1 MRRLERLARAASLV
15 AIVALAACRGA
26 GTGRVRVIVPRGATM
41 RVAAESLAHAGVVQ
55 NADRVSALRDV
66 ATQRSLDPRGHIRVP
81 AWADRGARCST
92 TFAAGRDLEN
102 AITIPEG
109 WSLYQIVPQLA
120 RTLNAPVDSVQAAV
134 RDTALLRAV
143 GAPTPTLEG
152 YLFPDTYVFPDG
164 TTPRAAVRVMVDR
177 FQRVWQP
184 EWDQRLQALG
194 MSRNDVMALA
204 SIVEKEARVP
214 EERPVIAA
222 VYLNR
227 LKAKM
232 LLQADPTVQYALGKH
247 VARVMYKDLAIE
259 SPYNTYRH
267 VGLPPGPIASPGRP
281 SIVAALNPANV
292 PYRYF
297 VAYPDGHHEFTTS
310 FAKHSVAVR
319 NARREWDSV
328 TALRRDTMRAV
339 RSSRLRRRLRAMTM
353 STVAAPLRASVRS
366 EDGAAHRDHGFAARW
381 AARAGAPG
389 RGGGGG
395 GRDDAAAAAEGGE
408 RAFARRDRAC
418 DSGDGARGAA
428 HHQ

>member
-1 MRRLERLARAASLV
+1 MRRLEALARVVTLV
-15 AIVALAACRGA
+15 ATVGLVACRGA
-26 GTGRVRVIVPRGATM
+26 GTGRARVIVPHGSTM

-55 NADRVSALRDV
+55 NATAFRLYAMLRRRDRSIRAGTYVFQRGRSWGEVLDDLR
-66 ATQRSLDPRGHIRVP
+66 TGK
-81 AWADRGARCST
+81 G
-92 TFAAGRDLEN
+92 LEN
-102 AITIPEG
+102 SITIPEG

-120 RTLNAPVDSVQAAV
+120 RVLNAPVESVQAAV

-152 YLFPDTYVFPDG
+152 YLFPDTYVFPDR

-177 FQRVWQP
+177 FQHVWQP

-247 VARVMYKDLAIE
+247 VARVMYKDLEIE

-267 VGLPPGPIASPGRP
+267 LGLPPGPIASPGRP

-297 VAYPDGHHEFTTS
+297 VAYPDGHHEFTTD
-310 FAKHSVAVR
+310 FARHTIAVR

-328 TALRRDTMRAV
+328 AALRRDTMRPPEIAP
-339 RSSRLRRRLRAMTM
+339 SP
-353 STVAAPLRASVRS
+353 AAPVR
-366 EDGAAHRDHGFAARW
+366 R
-381 AARAGAPG
+381 
-389 RGGGGG
+389 
-395 GRDDAAAAAEGGE
+395 
-408 RAFARRDRAC
+408 
-418 DSGDGARGAA
+418 
-428 HHQ
+428 

>member
-1 MRRLERLARAASLV
+1 VPSRGRATRYARAAML
-15 AIVALAACRGA
+15 ATTIVLAACRGS
-26 GTGRVRVIVPRGATM
+26 GTGRVRVIIPHGATL

-55 NADRVSALRDV
+55 SATMFRFYATLRGSDRSIRAGTYLFQRGGSWGEVLDDLR
-66 ATQRSLDPRGHIRVP
+66 G
-81 AWADRGARCST
+81 GK
-92 TFAAGRDLEN
+92 GLEH

-120 RTLNAPVDSVQAAV
+120 RVLGAPVDSVQAAV
-134 RDTALLRAV
+134 RDTALLRGLDV
-143 GAPTPTLEG
+143 PTPTLEG

-164 TTPRAAVRVMVDR
+164 TTPRAAIRVMVDR

-184 EWDQRLQALG
+184 EWNQRLQALA

-227 LKAKM
+227 LKTGM

-247 VARVMYKDLAIE
+247 VARVMYKDLEIE
-259 SPYNTYRH
+259 SPYNTYKH
-267 VGLPPGPIASPGRP
+267 AGLPPGPIASPGRP
-281 SIVAALNPANV
+281 SIVAALNPASV

-297 VAYPDGHHEFTTS
+297 VAYPDGHHEFTTD

-328 TALRRDTMRAV
+328 TALRRDTVRAPV
-339 RSSRLRRRLRAMTM
+339 
-353 STVAAPLRASVRS
+353 TVPAAPM
-366 EDGAAHRDHGFAARW
+366 
-381 AARAGAPG
+381 
-389 RGGGGG
+389 
-395 GRDDAAAAAEGGE
+395 
-408 RAFARRDRAC
+408 RR
-418 DSGDGARGAA
+418 
-428 HHQ
+428 